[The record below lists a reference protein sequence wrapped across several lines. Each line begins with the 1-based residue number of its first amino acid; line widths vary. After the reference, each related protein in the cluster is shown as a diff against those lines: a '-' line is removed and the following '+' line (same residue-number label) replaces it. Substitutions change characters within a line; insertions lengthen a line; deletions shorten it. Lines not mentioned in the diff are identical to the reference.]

1 MKIIRR
7 AILAFTLI
15 AGIAPAIA
23 QVPPPV
29 PALPDT
35 ERRTPFSISASTCA
49 CNVGFA
55 LYGDSTDYQNWVE
68 VYLNGIRLNF
78 NDPVFGWTITS
89 PTGPLGN
96 IPRPITD
103 AVMTF
108 TNPQTGVVQ
117 IVGARRPRRAS
128 QFNENAGISARNFNQ
143 VLTDIISQNREIWDK
158 TNDFTGR
165 ALISQPGVILG
176 LLPVPSV
183 CANGFLGF
191 DPTGL
196 IPVCRTSSGTGN
208 VLLPVTSGDL
218 ACFSG
223 TNGQMGDCGLPPLS
237 PVAPHTE
244 DFLAGTSFT
253 PGVTASLT
261 LSSTPI
267 ATDLL
272 AITFDGIA
280 QSQNT
285 WSLSGATVTFNA
297 AIPANTQVVE
307 ARWSSTVT
315 AGTVVS
321 SINSLTGGINLLGGP
336 QTNLSVSG
344 QSITVGNG
352 VKVTC
357 DGATD
362 AAPTLQ
368 AAINATP
375 VGGTLYIP
383 FQGTGA
389 CLLNSAFN
397 GFAVL
402 LFSQPLKLICDP
414 GVWLE
419 PSSAIT
425 NSQSILYF
433 IAPTTLELLQPKT
446 VISGCKIGNP
456 NATTRFGNHGIV
468 FDTTAGIT
476 SEFVQPLVENVK
488 ITYANIDPHSC
499 FLELSGCAILVD
511 NVASN
516 TTGGTLGATFRNSM
530 LAGGVYLSHAGDS
543 ITISDV
549 FFPPDLTDANASQEG
564 VYANLISGAG
574 ALRLENVNCQVLDG
588 CLVVDNA
595 TSVFVTN
602 PNWEQIALNS
612 ENNSTMTDLGLSVAA
627 TTVSVGPVVFEGG
640 QIISDDCTNHPF
652 LITYGAVAGGYFSGV
667 SFIHNCPSYPHALID
682 IQASSQFV
690 GIGQGNLYRG
700 GGTILT
706 STTQQYLNG
715 SATAYKVQIGTP

>member
-1 MKIIRR
+1 MNIVRR
-7 AILAFTLI
+7 AILAFATV
-15 AGIAPAIA
+15 AGIVPAIA

-35 ERRTPFSISASTCA
+35 ERRTSFSISASTCA

-128 QFNENAGISARNFNQ
+128 QFNENSGISARNFNQ

-218 ACFSG
+218 ACFNG
-223 TNGQMGDCGLPPLS
+223 TAGQMDDCGLPPLS
-237 PVAPHTE
+237 PVTPHTE
-244 DFLAGTSFT
+244 DFLTGTNFT
-253 PGVTASLT
+253 PGVTTSLT

-297 AIPANTQVVE
+297 AIPTNTQVVE

-321 SINSLTGGINLLGGP
+321 SINSLTGPVTFSSLTGMITQTGQNIAISLGNYLSSLAGAVSRTVTLKLADFANLKDFGA
-336 QTNLSVSG
+336 V
-344 QSITVGNG
+344 
-352 VKVTC
+352 C
-357 DGATD
+357 DGVTD
-362 AAPTLQ
+362 
-368 AAINATP
+368 
-375 VGGTLYIP
+375 
-383 FQGTGA
+383 
-389 CLLNSAFN
+389 
-397 GFAVL
+397 
-402 LFSQPLKLICDP
+402 
-414 GVWLE
+414 
-419 PSSAIT
+419 
-425 NSQSILYF
+425 
-433 IAPTTLELLQPKT
+433 
-446 VISGCKIGNP
+446 
-456 NATTRFGNHGIV
+456 
-468 FDTTAGIT
+468 
-476 SEFVQPLVENVK
+476 
-488 ITYANIDPHSC
+488 
-499 FLELSGCAILVD
+499 D
-511 NVASN
+511 NVALNQAMTSMPSGSTLYLPNSLCGSSVTITRTAPITIIGQGMNTSGLIALSTMPATSTLFFVNPPNGVTSRGYSFTNMLFDAPFGSTAVVVQSSFSTTSLAEVVFDKVNSIASSSN
-516 TTGGTLGATFRNSM
+516 TNNFGLQLVNSSAPNGGIFNFTFKNGIINGGAN
-530 LAGGVYLSHAGDS
+530 LVNAGDTLRFQNNI
-543 ITISDV
+543 ITG
-549 FFPPDLTDANASQEG
+549 PNAGIGGSQ
-564 VYANLISGAG
+564 VSGAG
-574 ALRLENVNCQVLDG
+574 NLLVEGNNCSSAAGCVVLGCALSPRIFHNEFEQQVANTESND
-588 CLVVDNA
+588 A
-595 TSVFVTN
+595 
-602 PNWEQIALNS
+602 II
-612 ENNSTMTDLGLSVAA
+612 DL
-627 TTVSVGPVVFEGG
+627 T
-640 QIISDDCTNHPF
+640 
-652 LITYGAVAGGYFSGV
+652 GAVCSTDGASITENQVQAVSG
-667 SFIHNCPSYPHALID
+667 
-682 IQASSQFV
+682 
-690 GIGQGNLYRG
+690 
-700 GGTILT
+700 
-706 STTQQYLNG
+706 
-715 SATAYKVQIGTP
+715 IGTPILVHVGSNVTNVKLDSNRLATPTAYTGVDNSSPSLLCGNNEFATGTPHIGGTAAVATWGNGC

>member
-1 MKIIRR
+1 MNLICR

-35 ERRTPFSISASTCA
+35 ERRTSFSISASTCA

-55 LYGDSTDYQNWVE
+55 IYGDSTDFENWVE
-68 VYLNGIRLNF
+68 VYLNGTRLNF

-223 TNGQMGDCGLPPLS
+223 TAGQMDDCGLPPLS
-237 PVAPHTE
+237 PVTPHVE
-244 DFLAGTSFT
+244 DFLAGTNFT
-253 PGVTASLT
+253 PGVTTSLT

-267 ATDLL
+267 TTDLL

-297 AIPANTQVVE
+297 AIPTNTQVVE

-321 SINSLTGGINLLGGP
+321 SINSLTGPVTLSSVTGMILQTGQNIAIGLG
-336 QTNLSVSG
+336 NYLSSLAGAVSR
-344 QSITVGNG
+344 TVTLKLADFANIQDFGAVCNG
-352 VKVTC
+352 S
-357 DGATD
+357 TD
-362 AAPTLQ
+362 DNV
-368 AAINATP
+368 AINQAMTSMPAGSTLYLPNSLCASSVTITRTTP
-375 VGGTLYIP
+375 INIIGAGMNTSGFVALSGLAGGTPLFLIEP
-383 FQGTGA
+383 PTGVTSRGYSFSNMTF
-389 CLLNSAFN
+389 NSAF
-397 GFAVL
+397 GSTPVQVESA
-402 LFSQPLKLICDP
+402 FST
-414 GVWLE
+414 
-419 PSSAIT
+419 T
-425 NSQSILYF
+425 NL
-433 IAPTTLELLQPKT
+433 AE
-446 VISGCKIGNP
+446 V
-456 NATTRFGNHGIV
+456 V
-468 FDTTAGIT
+468 FD
-476 SEFVQPLVENVK
+476 K
-488 ITYANIDPHSC
+488 
-499 FLELSGCAILVD
+499 
-511 NVASN
+511 
-516 TTGGTLGATFRNSM
+516 
-530 LAGGVYLSHAGDS
+530 
-543 ITISDV
+543 
-549 FFPPDLTDANASQEG
+549 
-564 VYANLISGAG
+564 
-574 ALRLENVNCQVLDG
+574 
-588 CLVVDNA
+588 VV
-595 TSVFVTN
+595 
-602 PNWEQIALNS
+602 
-612 ENNSTMTDLGLSVAA
+612 
-627 TTVSVGPVVFEGG
+627 TVSSDGG
-640 QIISDDCTNHPF
+640 F
-652 LITYGAVAGGYFSGV
+652 GLI
-667 SFIHNCPSYPHALID
+667 L
-682 IQASSQFV
+682 
-690 GIGQGNLYRG
+690 
-700 GGTILT
+700 
-706 STTQQYLNG
+706 LNG
-715 SATAYKVQIGTP
+715 SSPQGGIFNFTYKNGIINGGVNLVNAGDTLRFQNNIITGPNAGIGGSQITGAGNLLVEGNNCSSAGGCVVLNCGVAPRIFHNEFEQQVTNTEPNNAIIDLSGSVCTTDGASITENQVQADTGIGTPLLVHIGSNVTNVKLDSNRLGTPTAYTGVDNSSASFLCGNNEFATGTPHIGGTAAAATWGNGC